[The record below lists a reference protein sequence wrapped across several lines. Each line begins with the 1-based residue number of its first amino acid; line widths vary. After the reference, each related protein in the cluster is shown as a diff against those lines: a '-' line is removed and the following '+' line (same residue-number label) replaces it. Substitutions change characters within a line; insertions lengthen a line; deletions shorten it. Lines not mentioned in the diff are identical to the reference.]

1 MLWSHMRMINFK
13 AVLIVCACNNLD
25 FVMLEINTDLRNSPV
40 GSSSGNVAL
49 WWRLNTEERQ
59 WTRWKHTHTLSP
71 PPTGFHSS
79 PPTNWTVNGGILFY
93 LWGLQTFFYV
103 AYFAGVDINHLQSFT
118 PLLAYWLFLDTNYCR
133 NITNSGNVLWA
144 L

>member
-1 MLWSHMRMINFK
+1 MLWSEMRMINFK

-59 WTRWKHTHTLSP
+59 
-71 PPTGFHSS
+71 
-79 PPTNWTVNGGILFY
+79 
-93 LWGLQTFFYV
+93 
-103 AYFAGVDINHLQSFT
+103 
-118 PLLAYWLFLDTNYCR
+118 
-133 NITNSGNVLWA
+133 
-144 L
+144 